1 MLITSS
7 ESQAIE
13 ARVKALEAELG
24 IEVVTLVAGKA
35 DVYPETV
42 WEAFAL
48 GASLAALAVAV
59 GDLLRP
65 DWVTT
70 GAALWAAFTILGTGA
85 LAAAASV
92 YVPAFARLF
101 LRASRAELE
110 VSQYAKVAFLE
121 RGLSATATR
130 TAILVLV
137 SLFERRVVIVA
148 DRGHD
153 ASVSAAEWDGVI
165 ARMTDLL
172 RSRNVGDAILAGLD
186 GIAALLRGK
195 GIARGAGNAFG
206 DAPIERAEP

>member
-1 MLITSS
+1 MNLTPG

-24 IEVVTLVAGKA
+24 VEVVTLVAGKA

-48 GASLAALAVAV
+48 GAALAGLAVAV

-65 DWVTT
+65 DWVTAA
-70 GAALWAAFTILGTGA
+70 AALWSALAILGSGA
-85 LAAAASV
+85 VAAAASV

-101 LRASRAELE
+101 LRESRAALE
-110 VSQYAKVAFLE
+110 VGQYAKVAFLE
-121 RGLSATATR
+121 RGLAATATR

-148 DRGHD
+148 DRGLD
-153 ASVSAAEWDGVI
+153 AHVSAAEWDGVI
-165 ARMTDLL
+165 ARMTERL
-172 RSRNVGDAILAGLD
+172 RSRNVADAILAGLD
-186 GIAALLRGK
+186 GIGELLRGK
-195 GIARGAGNAFG
+195 GIARGTGNVFG
-206 DAPIERAEP
+206 DAPVESEGP